1 MEAKIIDKKDMAG
14 FLDRL
19 IRNYRVYAPV
29 RRDDRF
35 SFEVLKSGD
44 EVCPDYPNSK
54 MSPKGVLFPQSE
66 DLFGYRSRAGEVEI
80 RPCSSDHREQLLFGV
95 RPCDAGGIQF
105 LDRFFS
111 DGPGDPYY
119 EKRRNGTVVVA
130 LGCTE
135 PHEGC
140 FCHSLGG
147 GPCGEE
153 GSDLLLI
160 DIGDVYLIRI
170 ITEKGAALLR
180 DEKLQDA
187 PEDQVAAA
195 AEVAQKAEEAMGPRL
210 NLEGA
215 EHILAERFHDP
226 VWDRLSEKCIGCGVC
241 TYLCPT
247 CHCFDLCEESMNHG
261 GKRIRIWDSCQY
273 ALFTKEASGHNPRD
287 TQGKRIRQRV
297 MHKFSYLPEELGLWG
312 CTGCGRCV
320 TECPVNLDIRQV
332 LTTLLKSDEAA

>member
-1 MEAKIIDKKDMAG
+1 MEAKIIAKEDMAG
-14 FLDRL
+14 LLDRI
-19 IRNYRVYAPV
+19 IRTHRVHAPV
-29 RRDDRF
+29 GRKDALY
-35 SFEVLKSGD
+35 FEALKSGD
-44 EVCPDYPNSK
+44 EACLDFANTK
-54 MSPKGVLFPQSE
+54 MSPKGILFPQSE
-66 DLFGYRSRAGEVEI
+66 DLFGYRSGTGDVEI
-80 RPCSSDHREQLLFGV
+80 RPFSFEKSEQVLFGV
-95 RPCDAGGIQF
+95 RPCDAKGIQF

-160 DIGDVYLIRI
+160 DIGEAYLIRI
-170 ITEKGAALLR
+170 VTGRGAALLS
-180 DEKLQDA
+180 DEGLQDA
-187 PEDQVAAA
+187 SPDHLAAA
-195 AEVAQKAEEAMGPRL
+195 AEVVRQAEEAMGPRL
-210 NLEGA
+210 ELEGA
-215 EHILAERFHDP
+215 EKILAERFHDP
-226 VWDRLSEKCIGCGVC
+226 VWDGLSEKCIGCGIC

-247 CHCFDLCEESMNHG
+247 CHCFDLCEETRNSEG
-261 GKRIRIWDSCQY
+261 RRIRIWDSCQY
-273 ALFTKEASGHNPRD
+273 ALFTREASGHNPRD

-297 MHKFSYLPEELGLWG
+297 MHKFSYLPEELGLPG

-332 LTTLLKSDEAA
+332 LTSLLRAEEAS